1 MRPANIVYCFIIAIL
16 LQLAGCATTSQSSAT
31 GGDPAPPHTTASAIY
46 AAGKEA
52 MSLGDYQNAI
62 RRFNSLLAEYP
73 VDKFALQGQLEL
85 AYAYHK
91 SGQTSS
97 AIATTERFISDHP
110 LHNNLDYAYYLRG
123 LTAYEAAI
131 TRLDNEPLSGVATPP
146 YQAQMALEYL
156 GELNNHFPQ
165 GKYSADATLR
175 INDLNERI
183 AQYLVLSAKQQ
194 LDLGN
199 HARAAL
205 LVKTV
210 VEEYPESPSIQEA
223 AIVTN
228 QAYQL
233 LGLSGDNRH
242 EAAIAKM
249 DAAKRSRALQS
260 APVTIPAPSVK
271 TATAKQPAPTN
282 LMPASSEIRDTTW
295 VVSQPPELY
304 TIQVLGTEN
313 EVLLRHQIKS
323 GGLTGQVAYYK
334 KLREG
339 IPWYSMIYGSY
350 ESRAAAQSAAR
361 TLPTQLRQG
370 QPWIRK
376 MGDIQASLQ

>member
-1 MRPANIVYCFIIAIL
+1 MRSTNIVYCFAIAISL
-16 LQLAGCATTSQSSAT
+16 LLAGCATTAQNGVSEDTPQRMS
-31 GGDPAPPHTTASAIY
+31 ASALY

-52 MSLGDYQNAI
+52 MNLSDYPNAI
-62 RRFNSLLAEYP
+62 RHFNSLTTQYP
-73 VDKFALQGQLEL
+73 VDKFALQGRLEL

-91 SGQTSS
+91 SGQNSS
-97 AIATTERFISDHP
+97 TIATTERFIAEHP
-110 LHNNLDYAYYLRG
+110 QHKNIDYAYYLRG

-131 TRLDNEPLSGVATPP
+131 AELDQDITGGATAPP

-156 GELNNHFPQ
+156 TELNNRFPQ

-175 INDLNERI
+175 MNQLNERI

-205 LVKTV
+205 LAKAV
-210 VEEYPESPSIQEA
+210 VEEYPESGSIQEA

-233 LGLSGDNRH
+233 LGLSGDNSNQH
-242 EAAIAKM
+242 TMTQMEAVS
-249 DAAKRSRALQS
+249 RSRS
-260 APVTIPAPSVK
+260 EPPIPVVTPVPSGK
-271 TATAKQPAPTN
+271 MSSTTHSTTESN
-282 LMPASSEIRDTTW
+282 LMPASSEIRDTAW
-295 VVSQPPELY
+295 VMSQSPDRY

-323 GGLTGQVAYYK
+323 GGLTGKVAYYK
-334 KLREG
+334 KLRDG
-339 IPWYSMIYGSY
+339 AAWYSLIYGIF
-350 ESRAAAQSAAR
+350 ENRAAAQSAAR
-361 TLPTQLRQG
+361 SLPAQLRQS

-376 MGDIQASLQ
+376 MGDIQASLN